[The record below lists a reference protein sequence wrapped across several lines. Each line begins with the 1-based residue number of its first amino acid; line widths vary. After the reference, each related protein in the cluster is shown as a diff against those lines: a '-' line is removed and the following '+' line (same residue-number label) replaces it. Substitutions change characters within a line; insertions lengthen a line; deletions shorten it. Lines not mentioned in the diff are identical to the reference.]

1 MPERLIQ
8 ILVPE
13 EDRAEI
19 EDFACEHGLCV
30 LGGPSDQPL
39 HAIELLVQANEVE
52 GVIDAAT
59 PILKRTEHARL
70 VVLAVEASYPRIE
83 KEEEKDNDK
92 DKNGDADEDE
102 SKSKKAPARI
112 SRDELYADVNEF
124 AEISW
129 TFVIMTVLSSI
140 VAAVGFSRNSPAVII
155 GAMVI
160 APLLGPNMALA
171 LATTLGDTKLAF
183 RSLRTNAIGFSIAI
197 VTGAV
202 SGLIWPLD
210 TESNEI
216 ALRTN
221 SSFGEIALAL
231 VTGIAGALAVSTGV
245 ASSLVGVMVAVALLP
260 PIIIASMLAVQ
271 GSIGHAG
278 DALLLL
284 AINVICLNL
293 ASVLTFRAKGIR
305 PSSWWEAERAKKS
318 TRIAMIVWFVLLGV
332 VIGLV
337 WYTKLLG

>member
-1 MPERLIQ
+1 
-8 ILVPE
+8 
-13 EDRAEI
+13 
-19 EDFACEHGLCV
+19 
-30 LGGPSDQPL
+30 
-39 HAIELLVQANEVE
+39 
-52 GVIDAAT
+52 
-59 PILKRTEHARL
+59 
-70 VVLAVEASYPRIE
+70 
-83 KEEEKDNDK
+83 
-92 DKNGDADEDE
+92 
-102 SKSKKAPARI
+102 
-112 SRDELYADVNEF
+112 
-124 AEISW
+124 
-129 TFVIMTVLSSI
+129 
-140 VAAVGFSRNSPAVII
+140 
-155 GAMVI
+155 
-160 APLLGPNMALA
+160 
-171 LATTLGDTKLAF
+171 
-183 RSLRTNAIGFSIAI
+183 IAI

-245 ASSLVGVMVAVALLP
+245 ANSLVGVMVAVALLP

-293 ASVLTFRAKGIR
+293 AGVLTFRAKGIR